1 MLKTYQN
8 SVFMMRLC
16 TKLLMLLFSL
26 FITMGCG
33 TGWEDTLSRQVSQ
46 PGSNSR
52 IDSFVIS
59 VMKRYEIPGVSF
71 AIAKNDTLL
80 YVKSYGYADIP
91 TRTAVTNASLFRI
104 GYLSLPI
111 TAMAV
116 LQLIQEDK
124 ISIDEKVFGESGI
137 LGNDFCKQPYDSA
150 VRDITVDQLLH
161 QTVDW
166 QNDDYSMFLNQSFNS
181 SQYLTWILKTFPLQ
195 SIPGKSFHYSYMNY
209 LVLEKIIEKI
219 TGDSYPGFVKSS
231 ILRPIGISDM
241 EIAGN
246 NPEDRRKNEVTHYV
260 WTLWNSDYNQE
271 PYQINISRMRAA
283 AGWLASAMD
292 LLKFMVRAD
301 RFNPIPDILDTSTMK
316 IMLASSQANPHF
328 TCGWWLNDNFHNW
341 YATGNLIGSVT
352 EMARA
357 DNGYCW
363 VILTNKSPKGP
374 GYEDALDQMAW
385 NIINDSTIQWPK
397 RSLLDKL

>member
-1 MLKTYQN
+1 
-8 SVFMMRLC
+8 MMRIC
-16 TKLLMLLFSL
+16 TKLLLLGVSL
-26 FITMGCG
+26 FLIMGCDS
-33 TGWEDTLSRQVSQ
+33 GWEDTISRQANQ

-52 IDSFVIS
+52 IDSIVIS
-59 VMKRYEIPGVSF
+59 IMKRYEIPGISF

-80 YVKSYGYADIP
+80 YIKGYGYADIP
-91 TRTAVTNASLFRI
+91 SKTEVTTSSLFRI
-104 GYLSLPI
+104 GYLLLPI

-116 LQLIQEDK
+116 LQLIQQRK
-124 ISIDEKVFGESGI
+124 ISMDEKVFGDSGI
-137 LGNDFCKQPYDSA
+137 LGNDFCKQLYDPA
-150 VRDITVDQLLH
+150 MKDITVDELLH

-166 QNDDYSMFLNQSFNS
+166 PNDEYSMALNQSLNS

-219 TGDSYPGFVKSS
+219 SSDTYPGFVKSS

-260 WTLWNSDYNQE
+260 WTLWNSYYDQE

-283 AGWLASAMD
+283 AGWLASPMD
-292 LLKFMVRAD
+292 LLKFLVRAD

-316 IMLASSQANPHF
+316 IMIASSQANAHF
-328 TCGWWLNDNFHNW
+328 ACGWWLNDNFHNW
-341 YATGNLIGSVT
+341 FATGNLIGSVT
-352 EMARA
+352 EMART

-363 VILTNKSPKGP
+363 VILTNKSPRGP
-374 GYEDALDQMAW
+374 GYEDALDQLAW
-385 NIINDSTIQWPK
+385 KIISDTTIKWPK
-397 RSLLDKL
+397 RDLLEKL